1 MASPRITKVM
11 REGIVANTIAH
22 TFKKQREDAA
32 KEHARLALKAYK
44 EQYTPAQI
52 KAMDNLGERF
62 IETEFKIYLNL
73 NGLRRQLYFGGKER
87 VNSMKEHVSKM
98 MEHNQYNKP
107 LVPSDALRME
117 IEAFLDRESDLNETI
132 GKAEVNL
139 MAMLESVQSFK
150 KLRAIWPEG
159 EKFYDMYDVDS
170 EKPGVPAV
178 FVADINKML
187 GL

>member
-52 KAMDNLGERF
+52 KAMENLGKRF
-62 IETEFKIYLNL
+62 IGEECKIFLNL
-73 NGLRRQLYFGGKER
+73 NGLRRQLYFSGKDR
-87 VNSMKEHVSKM
+87 VAKASELVYKL
-98 MEHNQYNKP
+98 MEESQYNKP
-107 LVPSDALRME
+107 LVPSDALRLE
-117 IEAFLDRESDLNETI
+117 IEAFLDKESDLNETI
-132 GKAEVNL
+132 SKAEVNL
-139 MAMLESVQSFK
+139 MAMLDSVQTFK
-150 KLRAIWPEG
+150 KLRSIWPEG

>member
-11 REGIVANTIAH
+11 REGIVANTIVH
-22 TFKKQREDAA
+22 TFKQQREALE
-32 KEHARLALKAYK
+32 KEHVKLAEKAYK
-44 EQYTPAQI
+44 EQYTPSQI

-62 IETEFKIYLNL
+62 IDKECKIHLNL
-73 NGLRRQLYFGGKER
+73 NGLRRQLYFGGKDKTH
-87 VNSMKEHVSKM
+87 NTKDLTYKL
-98 MEHNQYNKP
+98 MENQQYHKP
-107 LVPSDALRME
+107 LVPSDGLRQQVE
-117 IEAFLDRESDLNETI
+117 DLLDKISDLDQTI
-132 GKAEVNL
+132 ARAEANL
-139 MAMLESVQSFK
+139 LAMLESVQSFK

-170 EKPGVPAV
+170 EKAGVPAV